1 MQGSAFLA
9 ECKLTPGHKCV
20 LKKVHFTSAHY
31 DAVIVNGRRGRGTL
45 STGL

>member
-9 ECKLTPGHKCV
+9 ESKLTPGHKCV

-31 DAVIVNGRRGRGTL
+31 NAVIVNGRRGRGTL